1 MTGKVITI
9 ENVRRRPFYY
19 VMYYFY
25 TTANKIEFAA
35 NQIRAT
41 ARVTTASAIKG
52 FAKSTVDIR
61 SACTGRSLLCLDVV
75 RF

>member
-41 ARVTTASAIKG
+41 ASAIKG

-61 SACTGRSLLCLDVV
+61 SAYTGRSLLCLDVV